1 MLESL
6 ESFIVMYLFP
16 ANYWQMQ
23 PLFSGFSMPLPQ
35 DRYQQTWLR
44 ALRIGLSR
52 GYLVFL
58 YIKRV
63 LYVQWYQKEAIYNW
77 QNYKFTSFHKIGA
90 QIQWTADQPENEEE
104 DRQLYWSDNG
114 SNGSAPFTVNLNPAS
129 VRQVVLN
136 CCAGPL
142 VSFFEQK

>member
-58 YIKRV
+58 VDRV
-63 LYVQWYQKEAIYNW
+63 LCFQWYLKEAIYNW
-77 QNYKFTSFHKIGA
+77 QNYKFTSLCRIGA
-90 QIQWTADQPENEEE
+90 RIQWTADQPENEEE

-136 CCAGPL
+136 CWAGSL
-142 VSFFEQK
+142 VSFCEQK